1 MKPGRRHAGNSNT
14 TEKLGFDVAVETGA
28 GHLASFDDNAYREAG
43 ADIVSTQEAWQSDLI
58 FKVNAPQDDEIP
70 LMKAGSSLVSFI
82 WPAQNPQLLENCQ
95 HRVLTSSRWILY
107 RVSHAPSRWMH

>member
-43 ADIVSTQEAWQSDLI
+43 ADIVSTQEAR
-58 FKVNAPQDDEIP
+58 
-70 LMKAGSSLVSFI
+70 SLTLF
-82 WPAQNPQLLENCQ
+82 LK
-95 HRVLTSSRWILY
+95 
-107 RVSHAPSRWMH
+107 